1 MYKRFKISF
10 DCKLFEYCRLLDF
23 TGGLAGTEEVL
34 TRLKRLAIEN
44 ICLENISNL
53 VHCIVHLLVLDG
65 YESVCITS
73 SIHKSIAEV
82 GKLI

>member
-1 MYKRFKISF
+1 M
-10 DCKLFEYCRLLDF
+10 LDF
-23 TGGLAGTEEVL
+23 TGGLAGTEEVI

-65 YESVCITS
+65 YESVRIIS
-73 SIHKSIAEV
+73 NIYEFILGGKQVNLSIFVFYSEAF
-82 GKLI
+82 